1 MIRRPPRSTRT
12 DTLFP
17 YTTLFR
23 SKTTVHQLRL
33 EAYFIV
39 KQRLL
44 FDGRVGIE
52 DGARKM
58 WRASRL
64 ITLGDVRVEK
74 DVLARFEIDPDAPR
88 SAVFV
93 ELREH
98 VGSGQERRW
107 IDRIVGRGVAEH
119 EATRV
124 EDDRTT
130 RGNGRHLIAG
140 AANDPTMRALERV
153 STICQRYARR
163 AGAGLVG
170 GKDRILRKIAIGS
183 FGRTLRLRLANAALE
198 LDLI

>member
-1 MIRRPPRSTRT
+1 
-12 DTLFP
+12 
-17 YTTLFR
+17 
-23 SKTTVHQLRL
+23 
-33 EAYFIV
+33 
-39 KQRLL
+39 
-44 FDGRVGIE
+44 
-52 DGARKM
+52 M

-130 RGNGRHLIAG
+130 RGDGRNLIAG
-140 AANDPTMRALERV
+140 AAIETTKRAVERV
-153 STICQRYARR
+153 EKICQRYARKIGR
-163 AGAGLVG
+163 ASCRARVCQ
-170 GKDRILRKIAIGS
+170 
-183 FGRTLRLRLANAALE
+183 NV
-198 LDLI
+198 